1 MVTLGT
7 VRELDR
13 LKGVE
18 GRRGFEA
25 RNGLR
30 ILRNNTNKIKIVLT
44 DIDKEQLK
52 ESTTVDC
59 QIIKHAEPEN
69 AIVVTNDLSMSTI
82 SDSAGVISTQYEHL
96 ELS

>member
-1 MVTLGT
+1 MGCRDEKALLDAFCNCEVMVTLGT

-30 ILRNNTNKIKIVLT
+30 ILRNNSDKIKIVFDT
-44 DIDKEQLK
+44 
-52 ESTTVDC
+52 
-59 QIIKHAEPEN
+59 
-69 AIVVTNDLSMSTI
+69 
-82 SDSAGVISTQYEHL
+82 G
-96 ELS
+96 